1 LIWKTCS
8 NSYRNKSLLG
18 RLLGA
23 VPQTALQFRKK
34 PAFNR
39 KTKVKG
45 MVKIRTSAEKGI
57 DTQVMMKMAVLTSLK
72 QATMVV
78 ETIITINNRESSSIC
93 LK

>member
-1 LIWKTCS
+1 MV
-8 NSYRNKSLLG
+8 
-18 RLLGA
+18 

-34 PAFNR
+34 PAFNK

-45 MVKIRTSAEKGI
+45 MVMIRTSAEKGI

-72 QATMVV
+72 QVTTMVV
-78 ETIITINNRESSSIC
+78 ETLITINNRESSSIC